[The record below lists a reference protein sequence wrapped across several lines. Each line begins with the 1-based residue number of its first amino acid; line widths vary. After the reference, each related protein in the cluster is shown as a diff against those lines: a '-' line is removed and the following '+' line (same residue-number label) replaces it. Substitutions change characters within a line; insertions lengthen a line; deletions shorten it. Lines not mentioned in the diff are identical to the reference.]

1 MMLGPKSV
9 RPSPVEDTPPAG
21 SLERRHRAIGTLGST
36 GDRQDLPPAG
46 FCVHREILLAHSGSD
61 HSAI

>member
-36 GDRQDLPPAG
+36 GDRHDLPPAG
-46 FCVHREILLAHSGSD
+46 FCWLTAVLIIQL
-61 HSAI
+61 